1 MILYSKVLTTVF
13 PLADLYTVFREHRR
27 LKVFVHKGRT
37 CVSCGREGVLLLE
50 TVGVNGDRHVDL
62 YTEDFIMITVDHIM
76 PKKEA
81 RRAGWEREEIESLDN
96 KQPMC
101 DPCNNKKGHKILTV
115 EEMEAHR
122 LKHGVPEK
130 IVRPGAIFELA
141 KSNLFNKEI
150 PSYAYRS
157 GYA

>member
-13 PLADLYTVFREHRR
+13 PLADLYTTFREHRR
-27 LKVFVHKGRT
+27 LKVFAHKGRC
-37 CVSCGREGVLLLE
+37 CVACGREGVLLLE
-50 TVGVNGDRHVDL
+50 TVGKDGDRHVDL

-81 RRAGWEREEIESLDN
+81 RRAGWKREQIESLDN

-101 DPCNNKKGHKILTV
+101 DPCNNKKGHKILSV
-115 EEMEAHR
+115 EDMDDLRAR
-122 LKHGVPEK
+122 NGVPQK

-141 KSNLFNKEI
+141 KSNLFNKEL
-150 PSYAYRS
+150 PSYVNAS